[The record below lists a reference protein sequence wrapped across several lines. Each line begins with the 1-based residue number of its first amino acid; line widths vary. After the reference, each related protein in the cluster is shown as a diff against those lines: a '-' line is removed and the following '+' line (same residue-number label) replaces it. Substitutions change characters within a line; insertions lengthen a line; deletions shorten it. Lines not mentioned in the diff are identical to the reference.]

1 MNGNEV
7 FYSIMGIS
15 EPPWAQKAADFALSV
30 LDFLEKA
37 QLAGLFDIL

>member
-7 FYSIMGIS
+7 FYSILGIG

-30 LDFLEKA
+30 LDFSKSAIGRFL
-37 QLAGLFDIL
+37 